1 MKTIKCNII
10 LLLIAAA
17 SISHVLS
24 AQEITVAPAH
34 VVCNYKLPAKLDSQI
49 KSKLQR
55 ALTKY
60 GVSSEIGASRFA
72 IVPEIIINS
81 EKTTNTIPSYSNV
94 DFDFVLSLKDI
105 HTGRIFATY
114 SIQTLSK
121 GTNKVNAITKGVSNI
136 RLDNTNFSMFCKEAK
151 DKILSYYSSNLNAI
165 ISKSRNAANTQNYEE
180 ALFILS
186 EIPETLPAYDTKVL
200 PLIKTYY
207 TTIIDN
213 IGESVLM
220 RAKAA
225 WAQNPNAEGA
235 EQVAKIL
242 EDMPIGCSSTES
254 AQQLILQV
262 KQRVQTIDDRN
273 FALLEQQ
280 LQNEHSERMQIISAA
295 KQVAMAYAQN
305 QPKTVTKVYLW

>member
-121 GTNKVNAITKGVSNI
+121 GTNKVKKSYDIQKHRGGV
-136 RLDNTNFSMFCKEAK
+136 
-151 DKILSYYSSNLNAI
+151 
-165 ISKSRNAANTQNYEE
+165 
-180 ALFILS
+180 
-186 EIPETLPAYDTKVL
+186 
-200 PLIKTYY
+200 
-207 TTIIDN
+207 
-213 IGESVLM
+213 
-220 RAKAA
+220 
-225 WAQNPNAEGA
+225 
-235 EQVAKIL
+235 
-242 EDMPIGCSSTES
+242 
-254 AQQLILQV
+254 
-262 KQRVQTIDDRN
+262 
-273 FALLEQQ
+273 
-280 LQNEHSERMQIISAA
+280 
-295 KQVAMAYAQN
+295 
-305 QPKTVTKVYLW
+305 